1 MLGRGEMFES
11 RFAVLALGI
20 MALLGASSSVSL
32 AQRGRTVFIKEPTGW
47 FGVRISDQAML
58 DERGDAFFDSYPVV
72 THVDSGSPAAKAGV
86 LPGDQL
92 LTFNS
97 HDMRGGSMALAKWL
111 RVGAPFVLK
120 IRRNDGTRILRGKL
134 EKRPDDWDQRMVVE
148 LSVPEAFEQRRG
160 SVSRGPGQRMEVR
173 LHQRMPTVEP
183 LPMVLAPAL
192 GYGGG
197 LYPFAGAEFTPL
209 NTDLCDVLGV
219 KPEGV
224 FVTNVLQGS
233 AARNAGLR
241 GGDIILR
248 ADSIKVVNPM
258 DLVRA
263 IRSADE
269 SDHTIVLQIMRKH
282 KLQALTLS
290 WGN

>member
-1 MLGRGEMFES
+1 MLGRMEMFQS
-11 RFAVLALGI
+11 RFTVVALGI
-20 MALLGASSSVSL
+20 MALLVAPQGAL
-32 AQRGRTVFIKEPTGW
+32 AQRGRNVVIKEPTGW
-47 FGVRISDQAML
+47 FGVRISDQAMV

-86 LPGDQL
+86 LPGDVL

-120 IRRNDGTRILRGKL
+120 IRRNDGTRVLRGKL
-134 EKRPDDWDQRMVVE
+134 DKRPDDWDQRMIVE
-148 LSVPEAFEQRRG
+148 LSVPEGFEQRRG
-160 SVSRGPGQRMEVR
+160 SISRAPQRMEMRVR
-173 LHQRMPTVEP
+173 QMMPMPEP
-183 LPMVLAPAL
+183 LPVMLAPAL

-197 LYPFAGAEFTPL
+197 VYPFAGAEFTPL
-209 NTDLCDVLGV
+209 HSDLCDVLGV

-224 FVTNVLQGS
+224 FVTNVVEGS

-248 ADSIKVVNPM
+248 ADSIKVTDPT

-263 IRSADE
+263 IKSANE
-269 SDHTIVLQIMRKH
+269 SDHAIVLQIMRKH
-282 KLQALTLS
+282 KLQALTLR

>member
-1 MLGRGEMFES
+1 MLGRMEMFQS
-11 RFAVLALGI
+11 RFTVVALGI
-20 MALLGASSSVSL
+20 MALLVAPQGAL
-32 AQRGRTVFIKEPTGW
+32 AQRGRNVVIKEPTGW
-47 FGVRISDQAML
+47 FGVRISDQAMV

-86 LPGDQL
+86 LPGDVL

-120 IRRNDGTRILRGKL
+120 IRRNDGTRVLRGKL
-134 EKRPDDWDQRMVVE
+134 DKRPDDWDQRMIVE
-148 LSVPEAFEQRRG
+148 LSVPEGFEQRRG
-160 SVSRGPGQRMEVR
+160 SISRAPQRMEMRVR
-173 LHQRMPTVEP
+173 QMMPMPEP
-183 LPMVLAPAL
+183 MPVMLAPAL

-197 LYPFAGAEFTPL
+197 VYPFAGAEFTPH
-209 NTDLCDVLGV
+209 NSDLCDVLGV

-224 FVTNVLQGS
+224 FVTNVVEGS

-248 ADSIKVVNPM
+248 ADSIKVTDPT

-263 IRSADE
+263 IKSANE
-269 SDHTIVLQIMRKH
+269 SDHAIVLQIMRKH
-282 KLQALTLS
+282 KLQALTLR

>member
-1 MLGRGEMFES
+1 MLGRMEMFQS
-11 RFAVLALGI
+11 RFTVVALGI
-20 MALLGASSSVSL
+20 MALLVAPQGAL
-32 AQRGRTVFIKEPTGW
+32 AQRGRNVVIKEPTGW
-47 FGVRISDQAML
+47 FGVRISDQAMV

-86 LPGDQL
+86 LPGDVL

-120 IRRNDGTRILRGKL
+120 IRRNDGTRVLRGKL
-134 EKRPDDWDQRMVVE
+134 DKRPDDWDQRMIVE
-148 LSVPEAFEQRRG
+148 LSVPEGFEQRRG
-160 SVSRGPGQRMEVR
+160 SISRAPQRMEMRVR
-173 LHQRMPTVEP
+173 QMMPMPEP
-183 LPMVLAPAL
+183 LPVMLAPAL

-197 LYPFAGAEFTPL
+197 VYPFAGAEFTPL
-209 NTDLCDVLGV
+209 NSDLCDVLGV

-224 FVTNVLQGS
+224 FVTNVVEGS

-248 ADSIKVVNPM
+248 ADSIKVTDPT

-263 IRSADE
+263 IKSANE
-269 SDHTIVLQIMRKH
+269 SDHAIVLQIMRKH
-282 KLQALTLS
+282 KLQALTLR

>member
-1 MLGRGEMFES
+1 MLGRRQMFES
-11 RFAVLALGI
+11 RFTVIALGM
-20 MALLGASSSVSL
+20 MALLVAPQGAF
-32 AQRGRTVFIKEPTGW
+32 AQQGRNVVIKEPTGW
-47 FGVRISDQAML
+47 FGVRISDQAMV

-72 THVDSGSPAAKAGV
+72 THVESGSPAAKAGV
-86 LPGDQL
+86 LPGDVL

-120 IRRNDGTRILRGKL
+120 IRRNDGTKVLRGKL

-148 LSVPEAFEQRRG
+148 LSVPEAFEQRGG
-160 SVSRGPGQRMEVR
+160 SVSRGPGQRMQVR
-173 LHQRMPTVEP
+173 LRERMPTVEP

-209 NTDLCDVLGV
+209 NRDLCDVLGV

-224 FVTNVLQGS
+224 FVTNVIEGS

-248 ADSIKVVNPM
+248 ADSIKVADPM

-282 KLQALTLS
+282 RLQALTLR